1 VKVPHR
7 RAPHRQAALY
17 QGSNM
22 SDTHSFLIYVDHD
35 DPVVEQTLLEFLTD
49 LGHSATRCGS
59 FDEVQTKLETSDPKP
74 QMVITNVI
82 TRDLEAME
90 LLRETHEQHPTVAM
104 ALITNGGRNL
114 SATEA
119 ASCGVYAFL
128 REPLR
133 LSELEIYLTR
143 L

>member
-1 VKVPHR
+1 
-7 RAPHRQAALY
+7 
-17 QGSNM
+17 M
-22 SDTHSFLIYVDHD
+22 SDTRSLLIYVDHD

-49 LGHSATRCGS
+49 LGHTPTACDS
-59 FDEVQTKLETSDPKP
+59 FDEVQTKLDTSDPKP
-74 QMVITNVI
+74 QMVLTNVI
-82 TRDLEAME
+82 TRDLEAIE
-90 LLRETHEQHPTVAM
+90 LLRETHEQHPNVAL

-133 LSELEIYLTR
+133 LSELELYLTR

>member
-1 VKVPHR
+1 
-7 RAPHRQAALY
+7 
-17 QGSNM
+17 M
-22 SDTHSFLIYVDHD
+22 SDIRSLLIYVDHD

-49 LGHSATRCGS
+49 LGHTTIACDF
-59 FDEVQTKLETSDPKP
+59 FDEVQTKLEASDPKP
-74 QMVITNVI
+74 QMVLTNVI
-82 TRDLEAME
+82 TRDLEAIE
-90 LLRETHEQHPTVAM
+90 LLRETHEQHPNVAL

-119 ASCGVYAFL
+119 VSCGVYAFL

-133 LSELEIYLTR
+133 LSELELYLTR